1 MSLYYTGGA
10 DAHGRMWTTYGA
22 RAEHADRLWP
32 RSIIRLATCRNL
44 LLPHNLMRHAIN
56 VVLRHVEAS
65 RRIYLVCHNRSGGTS
80 YGGLSCHKWSPG
92 LTMAAIIGPQ
102 RGGLTVAG
110 ADQLWQP
117 QSVRGDHLWH
127 ERLP

>member
-1 MSLYYTGGA
+1 MA
-10 DAHGRMWTTYGA
+10 
-22 RAEHADRLWP
+22 
-32 RSIIRLATCRNL
+32 ATIG
-44 LLPHNLMRHAIN
+44 P
-56 VVLRHVEAS
+56 
-65 RRIYLVCHNRSGGTS
+65 GGTS

-117 QSVRGDHLWH
+117 QSVRGEPFMAREIAIAGPPGPISAADHPL
-127 ERLP
+127 RDSPSLYVSACAYIL

>member
-1 MSLYYTGGA
+1 
-10 DAHGRMWTTYGA
+10 
-22 RAEHADRLWP
+22 
-32 RSIIRLATCRNL
+32 
-44 LLPHNLMRHAIN
+44 MRHAIN
-56 VVLRHVEAS
+56 VSLRAS
-65 RRIYLVCHNRSGGTS
+65 HDYPWPPYIPGLFVAGAIIGPQRGGQGRTNYGSHNRSGGTS

-102 RGGLTVAG
+102 RGGLTMAG